1 MPHQQ
6 GDFRRLRLVGNQR
19 FIDIFHQRFR
29 HVLRHLGGG
38 KQRVLIAVLQLR
50 QHAPLLVGFDFSPG
64 DLVGREAFVILQ
76 RERIHQRVAH
86 LQRPGYARLFFI
98 VGAEGIFRVRQRADL
113 FLFAGRRVGVV
124 RHLLQQLIAFAKLH
138 FLPFRLHRLQR
149 FFAEFRRIIGDHRIK
164 CRIHGAHFF
173 LMVHGHIAARERA
186 GDKEL
191 RGGDGALQ
199 AVSIGVNAL
208 RRWTFSRLH
217 HPLLRQP
224 LAHVMAHIDL
234 QHAPFGC
241 ELAARHLPLRPLLRR
256 GLLQHAAVVSQRRT
270 QVMATHD

>member
-6 GDFRRLRLVGNQR
+6 GDLWRFRLLGDQR
-19 FIDIFHQRFR
+19 FIDILHQRFR
-29 HVLRHLGGG
+29 HVLRHLGRG
-38 KQRVLIAVLQLR
+38 KQRVLIAVFQLR
-50 QHAPLLVGFDFSPG
+50 QHAPLLVGFDFTPG

-76 RERIHQRVAH
+76 RERVHQRVTH
-86 LQRPGYARLFFI
+86 LQRPGNAGLFFI

-124 RHLLQQLIAFAKLH
+124 GHLLQQLVAFTKLH
-138 FLPFRLHRLQR
+138 FLPLGLHRLER
-149 FFAEFRRIIGDHRIK
+149 FFAEFRRVIGNHRIE
-164 CRIHGAHFF
+164 CRVHGAHFF

-186 GDKEL
+186 GNEEL

-199 AVSIGVNAL
+199 AVGVSINAI

-224 LAHVMAHIDL
+224 LAHVVPHIDL
-234 QHAPFGC
+234 QHATFGG
-241 ELAARHLPLRPLLRR
+241 ELAARHFPLRPLLRR
-256 GLLQHAAVVSQRRT
+256 GLLQHAAVIGQRRA
-270 QVMATHD
+270 QVVTAHD